1 MDYSKK
7 GISAKQKEIT
17 SKTRKLSTKL
27 GLLILKVIVVAFLLG
42 IVALGCAGFG
52 MVKGLIDTAPDVSN
66 IDLSPTGYATKVYDV
81 DGNETASLVMSNSNR
96 IYVSIDEMPTHLIY
110 AFVDIEDE
118 RFFEHNGI
126 DIRGIFRAAY
136 HALTT
141 GRLDEGASTITQQ
154 LIKNKIFNTGM
165 DEDSIMDSIKRKI
178 QEQYLAVKL
187 TEIYS
192 KEEVLESYLNMINL
206 GRDTLG
212 VQAASKRYFN
222 KDVWDLTISEAA
234 VIAGITKSP
243 YSYDPIS
250 YPENNNKRRKDVLDK
265 MLKFN
270 HISQAEYDA
279 ALKDDVYS
287 RIQDVN
293 VEFQN
298 ESSIYTY
305 YTDALINNLLKDLQE
320 KLGYTETQAY
330 YLIYSG
336 GLSVYSC
343 QDQKIQDII
352 DAIYLDESNFP
363 DGTQY
368 SMSWAWSI
376 QHEDG
381 TKTNYSERSLES
393 YFRKGDEENGIEPA
407 RLFKLIFDS
416 KEEIEEHIEIFK
428 KNHLAASDIELGE
441 TLYCTPQPQS
451 SFVIMDQKT
460 GAVKALVGGRGEK
473 ETSRSLNRA
482 TDTTRQPGSTFKIVS
497 TYAAA
502 LDTAGFTLASVQ
514 YDEENYHAPDGTRFN
529 NVSHSYNGFT
539 TIRDAIRRS
548 VNVVAV
554 KTLVDISPSLGF
566 SYLRNFGF
574 TTLVENQVNADG
586 TSFTDIGYAL
596 ALGGITKGVTNL
608 EMTASYAAIANGG
621 VYVEPILYTK
631 VLDHNGNV
639 LLDNQPE
646 SHRVIKETTAYLL
659 TSAMRDVV
667 TSGTGT
673 AAAISGMMTAGKT
686 GSTTDYN
693 DVWFVGFTPYYT
705 AGIWSGY
712 DENKSQTGTS
722 GASYHRALWSKIMTQ
737 IHEGL
742 ENKEFAIPDGIKRA
756 TICTKSGKLAVDG
769 VCNSDPRGS
778 MVRTEYFAEGSVP
791 TEYCDNH
798 VKIAICKESG
808 QIASEFCPQG
818 NVVEQVFIS
827 RTNAGRSSAENE
839 DGSRI
844 IGNSDDVNY
853 MLPNSLNVSCT
864 IHTEAAT
871 APIETNPDGTPVET
885 VPPATNPDGTPIE
898 TIPPSTNPDET
909 PINTIPSETVPP
921 ETYPDGTPVETE
933 TTPAPTT
940 QVETTTIET
949 TTAPMEP
956 TTSPVEPESIEG
968 PGGPGSGLSGPWD
981 G

>member
-17 SKTRKLSTKL
+17 SKSKKLTTKL
-27 GLLILKVIVVAFLLG
+27 GLLFLKVVVICILLG
-42 IVALGCAGFG
+42 GVALGCAGFG
-52 MVKGLIDTAPDVSN
+52 MIKGLIDTAPDISD

-96 IYVSIDEMPTHLIY
+96 IYVGIDEMPTYLIY

-126 DIRGIFRAAY
+126 DIKGIFRAAY
-136 HALTT
+136 HGITS
-141 GRLDEGASTITQQ
+141 GKFDQGASTITQQ

-165 DEDSIMDSIKRKI
+165 DEDTFMDSVKRKI

-187 TEIYS
+187 SELYT

-206 GRDTLG
+206 GRNTLG

-222 KDVWDLTISEAA
+222 KDVWDLTISESA

-250 YPENNNKRRKDVLDK
+250 YPENNNDRRISVLKK
-265 MLKFN
+265 MLEFG
-270 HISQAEYDA
+270 HISQAEYDE

-287 RIQDVN
+287 RIQNVN
-293 VEFQN
+293 IEFES
-298 ESSIYTY
+298 ESSVYSY

-343 QDQKIQDII
+343 QDSRIQDIV
-352 DAIYLDESNFP
+352 DEVYTDESNFP
-363 DGTQY
+363 EDTKY
-368 SMSWAWSI
+368 SMSWAWSV

-393 YFRKGDEENGIEPA
+393 YFKNGDEENGISA
-407 RLFKLIFDS
+407 TRFFKLIFDS
-416 KEEIEEHIEIFK
+416 KEEIDEYIETFK
-428 KNHLAASDIELGE
+428 RTHLAASDIELGE
-441 TLYCTPQPQS
+441 NLYYTPQPQS
-451 SFVIMDQKT
+451 SFVIIDQKT

-482 TDTTRQPGSTFKIVS
+482 TDTTRQPGSTFKVVS

-514 YDEENYHAPDGTRFN
+514 YDEEDYTAPDGTPFVN
-529 NVSHSYNGFT
+529 YNHSYAGFT

-548 VNVVAV
+548 VNIVAV
-554 KTLVDISPSLGF
+554 KTLVDITPSLGF

-596 ALGGITKGVTNL
+596 SLGGITKGVTNL

-646 SHRVIKETTAYLL
+646 THRVIKETTAYLL

-673 AAAISGMMTAGKT
+673 AAAISGMTTVGKT
-686 GSTTDYN
+686 GSTSDYN
-693 DVWFVGFTPYYT
+693 DVWFVGYTPYYT
-705 AGIWSGY
+705 AGIWSGF
-712 DENKSQTGTS
+712 DENKSQS
-722 GASYHRALWSKIMTQ
+722 GSYASYHRALWSKIMTRV
-737 IHEGL
+737 HENL
-742 ENKEFAIPDGIKRA
+742 ENMDFTMPDGIERA
-756 TICTKSGKLAVDG
+756 VICTKSGKLAVEG

-778 MVRTEYFAEGSVP
+778 MVKTEYFTKGSAP

-798 VKIAICKESG
+798 VKITICNDSG
-808 QIASEFCPQG
+808 QIATELCPQE
-818 NVVEQVFIS
+818 NVTEKVFIS
-827 RTNAGRSSAENE
+827 KENINGTVVE
-839 DGSRI
+839 NPDGTTTTT
-844 IGNSDDVNY
+844 IGNSEDVAY
-853 MLPNSLNVSCT
+853 MLADNLNVPCT
-864 IHTEAAT
+864 VHVDGTGL
-871 APIETNPDGTPVET
+871 PQETNPDGTPVET
-885 VPPATNPDGTPIE
+885 VPPETNPDG
-898 TIPPSTNPDET
+898 SLVN
-909 PINTIPSETVPP
+909 PP
-921 ETYPDGTPVETE
+921 ETTTPLTAPGAQETE
-933 TTPAPTT
+933 P
-940 QVETTTIET
+940 
-949 TTAPMEP
+949 EP
-956 TTSPVEPESIEG
+956 TTSPDEAESIENFFG
-968 PGGPGSGLSGPWD
+968 PESGLDGPWNET
-981 G
+981 GR